1 MKQEELFK
9 TLISEL
15 FALNELHQ
23 EYQDNDTHFVVDT
36 QKKEDTLTIKITLKE
51 NKDKQEFEDWLSNID
66 DTLFEE
72 VLDELKNKEGLL
84 NLEDMYQSKDYK
96 KVIDR
101 IKSKTKEIAQRKI
114 KALQKLINGQ

>member
-36 QKKEDTLTIKITLKE
+36 QKKEDTLIIKITLKE

-72 VLDELKNKEGLL
+72 VLDELKNKEGLI

-101 IKSKTKEIAQRKI
+101 IKSKTKEIAQRRI
-114 KALQKLINGQ
+114 KELQKLISGQ

>member
-1 MKQEELFK
+1 M
-9 TLISEL
+9 I
-15 FALNELHQ
+15 
-23 EYQDNDTHFVVDT
+23 
-36 QKKEDTLTIKITLKE
+36 IKITLKE
-51 NKDKQEFEDWLSNID
+51 NKDKQEFENWLSNID

-72 VLDELKNKEGLL
+72 VLDELKNKEGLI

>member
-15 FALNELHQ
+15 FSLNELHQ

-72 VLDELKNKEGLL
+72 VLDELKNKEGLI

-114 KALQKLINGQ
+114 KTLQKLINGQ

>member
-36 QKKEDTLTIKITLKE
+36 QKKEDTLIIKITLKE

-72 VLDELKNKEGLL
+72 VLDELKNKEGLI